1 MPGESEVRKIIEEKH
16 ALIAEA
22 FRREDASIIASQVFS
37 EDGWCIGA
45 EENNHHGRA
54 AIEKVFSSFV
64 TAYDWT
70 SSPNVIK
77 VADAMAWDLAQAS
90 IRSKTGDDSHHFKL
104 LFVWQKVGESWRA
117 GIQMYVDGKLGTQ
130 SERT

>member
-1 MPGESEVRKIIEEKH
+1 MSDENEVKKIIEEKH

-22 FRREDASIIASQVFS
+22 FRREDASIIANQVFS

-45 EENNHHGRA
+45 AENNFHGRA

-64 TAYDWT
+64 TAYNWT
-70 SSPNVIK
+70 SSPNVTK
-77 VADAMAWDLAQAS
+77 VTDAMAWDLAEAS
-90 IRSKTGDDSHHFKL
+90 IRSKHESDSHHFKL
-104 LFVWQKVGESWRA
+104 LFVWQKVGETWRA

-130 SERT
+130 SQGS